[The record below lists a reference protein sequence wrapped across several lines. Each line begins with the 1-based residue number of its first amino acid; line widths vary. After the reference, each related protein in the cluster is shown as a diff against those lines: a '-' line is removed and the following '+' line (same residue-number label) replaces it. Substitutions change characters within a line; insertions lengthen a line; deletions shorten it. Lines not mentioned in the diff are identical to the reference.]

1 MLRSIHHP
9 LIVRLLRP
17 ISEKIEAIEIRNPEM
32 ARFFCQFIPSH
43 CPFERNVRLFGQTLF
58 HIPPLCKLN
67 PLYDPLIE
75 LRFKAL
81 SYLADVCGEDIT
93 LYCQ

>member
-9 LIVRLLRP
+9 LIVRLFRP
-17 ISEKIEAIEIRNPEM
+17 ISEKLEAIEIRNAEM
-32 ARFFCQFIPSH
+32 ARFFCQFIPSQ
-43 CPFERNVRLFGQTLF
+43 CPFERDVRCFGQTLF

-67 PLYDPLIE
+67 PLYDPLVE